1 MQLESRLQ
9 CHSTRADVVAAR
21 ERRETRT
28 KPRRV
33 EIKVAGAGSVVVNLA
48 DPEADDDSVLFAL
61 QQATKQFKKT
71 MSSRTE
77 AA

>member
-1 MQLESRLQ
+1 MLARRAEGEKLTS
-9 CHSTRADVVAAR
+9 ADVVAAR

-33 EIKVAGAGSVVVNLA
+33 EIKVAGTGSVVVNLA
-48 DPEADDDSVLFAL
+48 DPEADDSVLFAL
-61 QQATKQFKKT
+61 QQAAKQFEKT